1 MKLHDVIKCKC
12 TDLNHQGLG
21 VCKVDGFPLFVPDL
35 LVGEEALVKIT
46 KLQKKFGYG
55 EVKKHLSYSTN
66 RVEPICP
73 VFNQCG
79 GCQIMHMSYP
89 SQLEYKVKMAEETFK
104 RIGHLDLKVKKII
117 GMEEPYYFRN
127 KVQVPFREVDGEIE
141 AGFFKKNTHEIVPL
155 EVCFIQPKLATE
167 ITKTVK
173 DLFNKYRLRAYNEEK
188 HQGLLRHLLIRKTV
202 RDDYMVVFITRTE
215 AFPHKEAITKELVEK
230 YPKLKSVIQNINPRK
245 TNVIL
250 GDKSKLLYGT
260 KTLLDEMLGLK
271 FHVSEKSFFQTNHL
285 QTEALYREIENLA
298 RPQPDE
304 IMVDGYCGVGTIS
317 LMLARKAKKV
327 YGIEIVQEAV
337 NDAKV
342 NAALNKIQN
351 AEFIAGRTEEEI
363 EKLKAIKIN
372 TIVVDPPRKGCDKAL
387 LEAIIERRIEKV
399 VYVSCDVAT
408 LARDLEILA
417 EAYEIKEVTLVDM
430 FPQTSGVETVCLLNL
445 K

>member
-1 MKLHDVIKCKC
+1 MKVNEAIKCIC
-12 TDLNHQGLG
+12 RDLNHQGLG
-21 VCKVDGFPLFVPDL
+21 VCKVDGFPLFVADL

-55 EVKKHLSYSTN
+55 EVITRLKESPD

-79 GCQIMHMSYP
+79 GCQLMHLSYL
-89 SQLEYKVKMAEETFK
+89 SQLDYKVKMAEETFK

-117 GMEEPYYFRN
+117 GMDDPYYFRN

-141 AGFFKKNTHEIVPL
+141 AGFFKKNTHDIVPL

-173 DLFNKYRLRAYNEEK
+173 VLFKKYQLPAYNEEK
-188 HQGLLRHLLIRKTV
+188 HQGLLRHLLIRKTIK
-202 RDDYMVVFITRTE
+202 DDYMVVFITRSE
-215 AFPHKEAITKELVEK
+215 AFLYKEEITRELIKK
-230 YPKLKSVIQNINPRK
+230 YPMVKSVIQNINPLK

-250 GDKSKLLYGT
+250 GDKSKLLYGSE
-260 KTLLDEMLGLK
+260 TLLDEMLGLK

-285 QTEALYREIENLA
+285 QTEALYREIERLVA
-298 RPQPDE
+298 PKPDE
-304 IMVDGYCGVGTIS
+304 IIVDGYCGVGTIS
-317 LMLARKAKKV
+317 LLLARKAKKV

-342 NAALNKIQN
+342 NANLNKIN
-351 AEFIAGRTEEEI
+351 NVEFIAGRTETEI
-363 EKLKAIKIN
+363 ENFKALKID
-372 TIVVDPPRKGCDKAL
+372 TIVVDPPRKGCDKTL
-387 LEAIIERRIEKV
+387 LETIIAKKIKKV

-417 EAYEIKEVTLVDM
+417 EAYEIKEITLVDM
-430 FPQTSGVETVCLLNL
+430 FPQTTGVEAVCSLNL